1 MITWKNNSKIQRLKQ
16 SIKDFNL
23 FIKQC
28 YFIVWSE
35 ERKQNIKKQTVA
47 KTKKK
52 RRSMLLTKFA
62 VCDSENVRF
71 IKEQESS
78 GLLKSLGIK
87 ILFIKILLVGP
98 LLF

>member
-1 MITWKNNSKIQRLKQ
+1 
-16 SIKDFNL
+16 
-23 FIKQC
+23 
-28 YFIVWSE
+28 
-35 ERKQNIKKQTVA
+35 
-47 KTKKK
+47 
-52 RRSMLLTKFA
+52 MLLAKFA

-98 LLF
+98 LLFYGNEMNEMVNKLLLAGGKSCLTFI

>member
-1 MITWKNNSKIQRLKQ
+1 MLFYCLKWRKKTEYKKANGC
-16 SIKDFNL
+16 KD
-23 FIKQC
+23 
-28 YFIVWSE
+28 
-35 ERKQNIKKQTVA
+35 
-47 KTKKK
+47 KKK
-52 RRSMLLTKFA
+52 RKSMLLTKFV

-78 GLLKSLGIK
+78 WLLKSLGIK

>member
-1 MITWKNNSKIQRLKQ
+1 MQRQ
-16 SIKDFNL
+16 
-23 FIKQC
+23 
-28 YFIVWSE
+28 
-35 ERKQNIKKQTVA
+35 
-47 KTKKK
+47 KKK